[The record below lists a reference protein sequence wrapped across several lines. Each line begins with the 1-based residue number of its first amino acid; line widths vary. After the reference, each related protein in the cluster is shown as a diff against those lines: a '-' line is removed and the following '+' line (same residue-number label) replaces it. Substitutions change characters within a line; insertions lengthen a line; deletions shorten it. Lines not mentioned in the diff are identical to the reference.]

1 MKHTSK
7 IFNLFLSVILVFFS
21 ISPISGRVFGDSSEQ
36 PSLTLTS
43 AGQPVAVVSVP
54 QQSAVSVVE
63 VSQPAVSTS
72 STTEFLVEDNPL
84 SPAEQQTERTER
96 TTDRSDDEI
105 VSIESNDPFYS
116 TSRSW
121 GQSYDD
127 LWWLKRVRADQA
139 WTYSTGVGSTVAV
152 IDTGVDYNHEDM
164 TGKIWTN
171 AAEASGLPGVDD
183 DGNGF
188 IDDIHGW
195 DYVNND
201 NDPRDDNDHGTM
213 VAGII
218 GASTNNGLGI
228 ASIAPNS
235 QIIPIK
241 VLNAQGSGFVSH
253 VISAIRYAADLA
265 ADVINLSLGVFKN
278 LLSKYWQNAFQSA
291 VAYAKSKGSIVV
303 AAAGNDGGRVENDY
317 PAGIPDVI
325 AVGATEPVT
334 DNRAYF
340 SNFGKLLDF
349 VAPGVDILSLNA
361 AGGQNF
367 GGGTGNPNYTRAS
380 GTSFS
385 SPIVAGIVAL
395 LRGQNQAFTYNQI
408 YGFLKQSTVDLGTAG
423 FDYYYGWGLVDAFGA
438 LALGAQAVSLTAKS
452 SVTTSSSGG
461 AILGEKSSR
470 SSSRFADLLPQPQPF
485 PYSGFVLPLTS
496 YEWRLASSQ
505 NDEESDKQTEAKR
518 RNKKK
523 LLSQKRFGAVTP

>member
-1 MKHTSK
+1 MRRASK
-7 IFNLFLSVILVFFS
+7 FFNILLSFVLLLVGPTAG
-21 ISPISGRVFGDSSEQ
+21 IARAEQ
-36 PSLTLTS
+36 VDQPTITLTPT
-43 AGQPVAVVSVP
+43 GEQVAVVSATAPPAPVEAP
-54 QQSAVSVVE
+54 VE
-63 VSQPAVSTS
+63 VSPPTENSTD
-72 STTEFLVEDNPL
+72 FLAEDTPL
-84 SPAEQQTERTER
+84 SPA
-96 TTDRSDDEI
+96 DDEI

-116 TSRSW
+116 TSGSW

-139 WTYSTGVGSTVAV
+139 WSYSTGVGSTVAV

-164 TGKIWTN
+164 AGKIWTN
-171 AAEASGLPGVDD
+171 SAEANGLPGVDD
-183 DGNGF
+183 DHNGF
-188 IDDIHGW
+188 VDDIRGW

-201 NDPRDDNDHGTM
+201 NNPMDDNDHGTM

-218 GASTNNGLGI
+218 GASTNNALGI
-228 ASIAPNS
+228 ASIAPDS
-235 QIIPIK
+235 RIIPIK

-278 LLSKYWQNAFQSA
+278 WLSKSTQIAFQNA

-303 AAAGNDGGRVENDY
+303 AAAGNDGSRVENDY

-367 GGGTGNPNYTRAS
+367 GGSTGNPNYTRAS

-408 YGFLKQSTVDLGTAG
+408 YGFLKQSAIDLGAAG
-423 FDYYYGWGLVDAFGA
+423 FDIYYGWGLADALGA
-438 LALGAQAVSLTAKS
+438 VTLGAQAVASASVSSAVSTEETRGNGKALGLAKWFES
-452 SVTTSSSGG
+452 W
-461 AILGEKSSR
+461 APAPK
-470 SSSRFADLLPQPQPF
+470 PQPLSAP
-485 PYSGFVLPLTS
+485 SVGLPLLSHYRWQS
-496 YEWRLASSQ
+496 YNSEEDERKKKEEAEAAS
-505 NDEESDKQTEAKR
+505 NWLKKKR
-518 RNKKK
+518 R
-523 LLSQKRFGAVTP
+523 